1 MWVEDEARMGGI
13 IEKYFRTIYT
23 TSNPSSFN
31 DILNGIQPAIT
42 EEVAVMLGRDFHADE
57 VRIALNQN
65 APLTAPRPDGMSPI
79 FYKSFWHI
87 VGYDVTFVVLNAL
100 NTGVVPL
107 HLFP

>member
-42 EEVAVMLGRDFHADE
+42 EEVAVMLG
-57 VRIALNQN
+57 
-65 APLTAPRPDGMSPI
+65 
-79 FYKSFWHI
+79 
-87 VGYDVTFVVLNAL
+87 
-100 NTGVVPL
+100 
-107 HLFP
+107 